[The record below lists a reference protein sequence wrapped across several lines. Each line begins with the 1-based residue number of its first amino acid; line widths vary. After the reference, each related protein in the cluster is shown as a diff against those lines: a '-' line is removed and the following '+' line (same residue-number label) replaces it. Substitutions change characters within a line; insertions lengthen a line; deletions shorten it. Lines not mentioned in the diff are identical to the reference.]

1 MNKAE
6 LKDIIQN
13 VEHCRF
19 LVLRIMNAMI
29 DDEITYSDFEH
40 NMLVLSSNIDDETT
54 RLNSI
59 LNAIPDDKEG
69 K

>member
-6 LKDIIQN
+6 LKNIVESI
-13 VEHCRF
+13 EHCSF

-40 NMLVLSSNIDDETT
+40 NMLILSSNIDDETV

-59 LNAIPDDKEG
+59 LNTIPDDKEG